1 MTIRKRSRRP
11 DGTIE
16 TESQDTAVEGTNR
29 QGHPECASVPDGEQR
44 PDAADCAEASRDAG
58 STVDEAKLNMLAL
71 MQLLDWKQN
80 QMAKFFGVSDRTI
93 RNWLPEVRHRRIS
106 LPEGLDPQREFSRIL
121 LQFDA
126 RRAGLE
132 AIKQDARA
140 IGDLKIQL
148 ACVKQSGSLEK
159 ERYEFLARHQT
170 FAGIKIGSANDQDRS
185 AQDARQL
192 LEMAATLFNIQHVSG
207 DDADGRED

>member
-11 DGTIE
+11 NGTID
-16 TESQDTAVEGTNR
+16 TEPRDTAVQVTNR
-29 QGHPECASVPDGEQR
+29 QGNPECASVPNDKQR
-44 PDAADCAEASRDAG
+44 PDAADDAEASRDAG
-58 STVDEAKLNMLAL
+58 LTVDEAKLNMLAL

-80 QMAKFFGVSDRTI
+80 QMAEFFGVSDRTI
-93 RNWLPEVRHRRIS
+93 RNWLPELRNRRIS

-126 RRAGLE
+126 GKAELE
-132 AIKQDARA
+132 AIKHDARA

-148 ACVKQSGSLEK
+148 ACAKELRSLEK
-159 ERYEFLARHQT
+159 ERYELLARHQT
-170 FAGIKIGSANDQDRS
+170 FAGIQIGSANDQDRS

-192 LEMAATLFNIQHVSG
+192 LEMATTLFNIEHVPG